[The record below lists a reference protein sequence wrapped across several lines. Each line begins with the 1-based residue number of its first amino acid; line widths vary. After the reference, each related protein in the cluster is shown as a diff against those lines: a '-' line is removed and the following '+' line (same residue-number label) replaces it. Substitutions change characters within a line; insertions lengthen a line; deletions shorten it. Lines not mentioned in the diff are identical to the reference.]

1 MRGGLIDSP
10 TFAPICFWARH
21 SLSGLPVEH
30 RRWLESH
37 EMDTAIGALNAALLG
52 LDADL
57 EVTYIVHRPTPE
69 FVADGGTLKY
79 RIVLPGYSADA
90 SRYEWTLR
98 TYQPGESSGVIIA
111 GGRNDGTDETPST
124 PVSGA
129 ELEGEPQRSI
139 PVIHHDTESKTLT
152 IRRELAYLGAL
163 DFHAMKLEVAYWPD
177 KSDESGVARLTVI
190 EVKIPKWV
198 ESAL

>member
-1 MRGGLIDSP
+1 MRGGLIGSSN
-10 TFAPICFWARH
+10 CFWARH
-21 SLSGLPVEH
+21 SLWGLPVEH

-57 EVTYIVHRPTPE
+57 DVTYIVHRPTHE
-69 FVADGGTLKY
+69 FTAHGGTIKY

-90 SRYEWTLR
+90 SRYERTLR
-98 TYQPGESSGVIIA
+98 TYQPGDSSGTIIT

-124 PVSGA
+124 QVSGT
-129 ELEGEPQRSI
+129 ELDDKPQWSV
-139 PVIHHDTESKTLT
+139 PVIDHDMESKTLT
-152 IRRELAYLGAL
+152 IRRELAYWGSLN
-163 DFHAMKLEVAYWPD
+163 FHAIKLEVAYWPD

-190 EVKIPKWV
+190 EDKIDKRAKA
-198 ESAL
+198 SAL